1 MYKLVRHS
9 AVVTGSAFAFG
20 ELGRNL
26 GERASALHLDIAH
39 SPMPSQAFET
49 LGHIAGGYV
58 GIVSAVGGIVLG
70 RCRSE
75 TGQI

>member
-1 MYKLVRHS
+1 MGNIIRHS
-9 AVVTGSAFAFG
+9 AVITGSAFAFG

-26 GERASALHLDIAH
+26 GERASALHLEIATI
-39 SPMPSQAFET
+39 PMPTQAFET

-58 GIVSAVGGIVLG
+58 GAVSALGGIVLG

-75 TGQI
+75 ASQM